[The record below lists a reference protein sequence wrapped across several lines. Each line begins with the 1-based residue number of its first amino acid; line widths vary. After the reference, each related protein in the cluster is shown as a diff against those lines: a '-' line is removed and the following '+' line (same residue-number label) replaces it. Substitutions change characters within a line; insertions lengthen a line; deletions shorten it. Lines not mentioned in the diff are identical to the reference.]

1 MNSDGTLLEGS
12 VVLDSY
18 FDPSLDLSCKRVKL
32 ASGQIV
38 IYAGFPNGW
47 FPTVGRSWST
57 SNPTQGG

>member
-38 IYAGFPNGW
+38 IYGEFSDGW
-47 FPTVGRSWST
+47 FELCHDASVGIVL
-57 SNPTQGG
+57 

>member
-57 SNPTQGG
+57 